1 MRKYKYNINNLDCAN
16 CAIEVEKELNKH
28 FTNAK
33 VNFNT
38 SIITFESEKEY
49 KLKEIN
55 KIVKNVEPEASVTE
69 EKINVKKEYHLWI
82 LIFAILICLIG
93 YYLIND
99 KYKIIFYIISYTLL
113 LYKTFIKAIKILV
126 KNKRV
131 DENALITISCIGALC
146 LGEVM
151 EGMMVVVLYTI
162 GKILEEKAINNS
174 RRSISNLIDLKEP
187 YANKKEGI
195 KEIKVS
201 VEDLK
206 IGDIVII
213 KKGEKIPVDGI
224 VIEGKSK
231 IDTSNITGE
240 SLYKNI
246 DINDQILSGC
256 INMDN
261 VIKMKVTKTYSDS
274 TVAQILSILEE
285 ATDKKSKLETNVSK
299 FSQIYTPT
307 IILSAVLLIVILPL
321 FNISLNESIYRSLTF
336 LVISCPCAIAIS
348 VPLSYFTGIGIAS
361 KNGILIKGSN
371 YLDNL
376 VHSNN
381 IIFDKTGTLTTG
393 EFGVSDIKIID
404 KNYTKQQI
412 INILV
417 NGEKYSNH
425 PIARSFMNLKKTED
439 LKINNF
445 REIEGKGIEFNIDN
459 KKITVGNKKIC
470 SCEYD
475 AILHL
480 NIDGKH
486 VASITINDGLKA
498 NAKKVIEDLQN
509 KNINVHLLT
518 GDKKDVAFAIG
529 KKLGIDDIRYE
540 MLPTDKYKIYE
551 EIDNNSLSIFV
562 GDGVNDAPV
571 LKRADIGIS
580 MGNVGSEVAI
590 EASDIVIMNDDLSKI
605 PLAIDISKY
614 TKKIIKQNLLFA
626 FSTKIIILLLSI
638 FGLATM
644 YLAVFADTGVTL
656 ITIINTL
663 RIKNKFAK

>member
-82 LIFAILICLIG
+82 LISAILICLIG

-99 KYKIIFYIISYTLL
+99 KYKIIFYIISYTLF

-146 LGEVM
+146 LGEVI

-206 IGDIVII
+206 IDDIVII

-518 GDKKDVAFAIG
+518 GDKKDVALAIG

>member
-69 EKINVKKEYHLWI
+69 EKINVKKEYHLWT